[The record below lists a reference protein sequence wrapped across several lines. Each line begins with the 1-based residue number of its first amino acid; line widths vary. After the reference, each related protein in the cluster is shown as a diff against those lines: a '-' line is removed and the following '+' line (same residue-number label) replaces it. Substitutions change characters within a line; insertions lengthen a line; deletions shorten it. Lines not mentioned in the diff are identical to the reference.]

1 MVVSATGVHHNGYYV
16 PAVAGDISLVVGV
29 GIKLS

>member
-1 MVVSATGVHHNGYYV
+1 MVVSATGMHHSGYHV
-16 PAVAGDISLVVGV
+16 PVVAGDIFLVVGV